1 MNWVWEIW
9 QRLTEVKAVNPPDL
23 VQAMAQVMAVTV
35 VPVSVVDK
43 VAKAAKKVA
52 STVAMTW
59 QISREIVLVTPYP
72 TPALSARAFST
83 RVQHQSRYP
92 VVRPTA
98 TRWRQVPT
106 ISTQVTTPVTR
117 QVQVDLQA
125 PHLKVAHP
133 CKFPM
138 ALCLAMAL
146 AAVTTPE
153 KT

>member
-1 MNWVWEIW
+1 M
-9 QRLTEVKAVNPPDL
+9 TEVKAVNPPDL
-23 VQAMAQVMAVTV
+23 VQATAQVTAVMV

-98 TRWRQVPT
+98 TRWQQVPT

-117 QVQVDLQA
+117 QVQDLQA

-146 AAVTTPE
+146 AAVTTLE
-153 KT
+153 IT

>member
-1 MNWVWEIW
+1 M
-9 QRLTEVKAVNPPDL
+9 TEVKAVNPPDL
-23 VQAMAQVMAVTV
+23 VQATAQVMAVMV
-35 VPVSVVDK
+35 VPVSVAAK

-72 TPALSARAFST
+72 TPASSARAFST

-92 VVRPTA
+92 VVQPTA
-98 TRWRQVPT
+98 TRWRQVHT
-106 ISTQVTTPVTR
+106 ISTQVTTQVTR

-146 AAVTTPE
+146 AVVTTPE

>member
-9 QRLTEVKAVNPPDL
+9 QGLTEVKAVNPPDL
-23 VQAMAQVMAVTV
+23 VQATAQVTAVM
-35 VPVSVVDK
+35 VDK

-52 STVAMTW
+52 STAAMTW

-72 TPALSARAFST
+72 TPASSARAFST

-92 VVRPTA
+92 VVQPTA
-98 TRWRQVPT
+98 TRWRQVHT
-106 ISTQVTTPVTR
+106 ISTQVTTQVTR